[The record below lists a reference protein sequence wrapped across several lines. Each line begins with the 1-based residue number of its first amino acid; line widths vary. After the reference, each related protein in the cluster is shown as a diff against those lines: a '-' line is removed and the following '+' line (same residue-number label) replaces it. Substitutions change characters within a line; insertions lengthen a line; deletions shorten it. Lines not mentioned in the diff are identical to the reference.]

1 MTEKKR
7 ILILECLKRFI
18 VILFGYEIN
27 VYSNH
32 RNMVY
37 NFTLSKLQRVML
49 CKLIL
54 KDFGNGIQHTSR
66 AVSIVFYTKI
76 RMKYVT
82 NNREET
88 ITIQSQRHA
97 NKLFVTRQDHN
108 HDFFSY
114 IYLQCRENKNGYN
127 R

>member
-54 KDFGNGIQHTSR
+54 KDFGNG
-66 AVSIVFYTKI
+66 
-76 RMKYVT
+76 
-82 NNREET
+82 
-88 ITIQSQRHA
+88 
-97 NKLFVTRQDHN
+97 
-108 HDFFSY
+108 FSTH
-114 IYLQCRENKNGYN
+114 LEL
-127 R
+127 